1 MAKHMW
7 INYFITYI
15 NILFIF
21 ALLPLEMNKVS
32 AILLDATLKQVQGDG
47 SSCVRDRKWK
57 QPKAFR
63 FDSPPEGNA
72 QIIKMFFVLLLLILP
87 QMLKGP
93 TQVIGNVLG
102 NQGLLPQF
110 VGSNI
115 SGKPVKVNA

>member
-47 SSCVRDRKWK
+47 KSLFAAW
-57 QPKAFR
+57 
-63 FDSPPEGNA
+63 
-72 QIIKMFFVLLLLILP
+72 
-87 QMLKGP
+87 
-93 TQVIGNVLG
+93 
-102 NQGLLPQF
+102 
-110 VGSNI
+110 
-115 SGKPVKVNA
+115 